1 MPSQEAHPLEATT
14 AQATALF
21 YIPGSSDCQA
31 ARVTLCL
38 VEAGAREIVPDLLAT
53 PPLGEGFLA
62 GLQRARDY
70 LRSLQGSTNCPLW
83 SQNTDLKLK
92 IEAPSDGGPLP
103 TVDGGSATALI
114 AALGES
120 LLRGRKVADRTC
132 CVSADLR
139 EEPGEGYRLQNVDH
153 VPEKTRAACEAR
165 LTRLVVSDG
174 NRSAA
179 KEAVDDYQR
188 AQENHLGQQ
197 GKQATPVSLHVVKAS
212 TVAEVVRLLS
222 EDTAV
227 LRCYLDRIARRMVDD
242 ISLIDPSWRER
253 FFQGLYQNQYVTYE
267 ETTEEI
273 DGEGRRREKKTQVRK
288 KWSEWAADK
297 HRVSLLAE
305 AGHGKSTLLRWIT
318 WDTARKSTEQLASN
332 PAGVTEVEVPFFF
345 RCEDLAPTDGGGSYP
360 LENSMVQ
367 HLCTSYGIETR
378 QGKLLKELLKTDK
391 ALIVLDALDEAPKQR
406 SLLRSIGT
414 FAANYPQP
422 RIYLSCRTRHFPDF
436 NWPAGEASGV
446 TIELSAFSPEDLSGF
461 IERWGRLAK
470 EPQRAEQFARQAGQN
485 PTLASVVRIPLFAVL
500 SCLTYLSD
508 GKDASL
514 PVRRVELLERCW
526 ESFDERW
533 EREKREKS
541 SFQLRITARRKALE
555 HVAWHYARQGNFGS
569 FPKSELREV
578 LANAPGPAGALQPEE
593 VLHELPLLVPDGDP
607 HAERYR
613 FQVRQLQEY
622 FAACALA
629 GQKDPFGTIKPV
641 LHHPEWRE
649 TILLTAGVLKRQ
661 QAVQYIEAIL
671 DAGSEDELLLG
682 RDLLLAAHCCGEVPP
697 EYLEGTPLLD
707 RLLKALE
714 AMAVYHVQSEDER
727 LERVKALRTPPA
739 DEGSTAAEGQE
750 ESLSALPE
758 EERGTW
764 AAIGAGWRLKQ
775 DIEDALAA
783 MSAVAQPVGWSIV
796 NNWDN
801 ELWHGGR
808 PEALLTSLRFW
819 EMRTPEELLE
829 RVVLPNADPNVSLYS
844 NGGWRCI
851 FVEAALTE
859 LTRRGPARDAQFR
872 EALSPNQNVRV
883 RLATVEVLCHLAG
896 SSETAGEVL
905 PLLPLLSEMR
915 CSDADVH
922 VRTRAVE
929 TLGKLVDSDETADQI
944 LPLLLDTM
952 SSEPAAGPRYE
963 AVKAL
968 RRLAHNDVRADQ
980 ILPVLS
986 ETVRSD
992 PTAHVRFAAVEALRE
1007 LAHNGERADQI
1018 PPVLAKTLRSDTDE
1032 DVRRRSTVGL
1042 GNSAWFAEKAAQI
1055 VPVLSEALRADPD
1068 EDVRR
1073 DAVDDLCKL
1082 VRADETTDHVLPLL
1096 TETMRS
1102 DPAPEVRLAAIRSL
1116 SELVDADDET
1126 CRRRLDGLGSFAWLA
1141 EKADQILVMLS
1152 EALRAD
1158 PDEDVRNAAVK
1169 GLGELAPSEAL
1180 ALPLL
1185 LKAATDPDEDTWCR
1199 REAVRTIDR
1208 LGFAAQAQE
1217 TLLRLLQD
1225 KDRVVR
1231 FAAADALSGIG
1242 ANWETLPSR
1251 LLEALYSPAADARAD
1266 AVEAL
1271 AKIKPPADLM
1281 VPEVMRALSDEAPP
1295 VCLAALRTLCALGP
1309 ERKREAF
1316 AHIHNL
1322 LWLEL
1327 PTWLRDGPWPAEG
1340 IGDALDCA
1348 ALRLEAAATL
1358 LSLEPPNLD
1367 VSLEALL
1374 SVWEVY
1380 WQLAG
1385 SEPGPT
1391 DSSIDKLDYQLR
1403 SLGFWGNRQEYYE
1416 GDEDDSEE
1424 CEAWQNEQLEYEAW
1438 AEEHRDDACRI
1449 ELADWACG
1457 MVSDYVAHLGPAE
1470 ITPDQMSSLLAE
1482 LDSPDLGLRWR
1493 ARRVL
1498 EAMEDFPGLH
1508 RARISEALG
1517 RDVERSREE
1526 FIREQRMMQK
1536 DLLAVPCEQRTADW
1550 MRRMDQITS
1559 FLRSNGS
1566 SAKTGTAAL
1575 PEED

>member
-1 MPSQEAHPLEATT
+1 MEVCGIMPSQEAHPLEATT

-53 PPLGEGFLA
+53 PPLGKGFLA
-62 GLQRARDY
+62 GLQTARDY

-197 GKQATPVSLHVVKAS
+197 GKQATPVSLHVDKAS

-222 EDTAV
+222 EDTVV
-227 LRCYLDRIARRMVDD
+227 LHRYLDRIARRMVDD

-273 DGEGRRREKKTQVRK
+273 DGQRRRREKKTQVRK

-318 WDTARKSTEQLASN
+318 WDTARKSADQLDSN

-345 RCEDLAPTDGGGSYP
+345 RCEDLARRTNRGGLYP
-360 LENSMVQ
+360 LEDSMVQ

-578 LANAPGPAGALQPEE
+578 LANAPGLAGKLQPEE

-607 HAERYR
+607 HADRYR

-629 GQKDPFGTIKPV
+629 RQKDPFGTIKPV

-671 DAGSEDELLLG
+671 DAGSRYELLLG
-682 RDLLLAAHCCGEVPP
+682 RDLLVAAHCCGEVPS

-714 AMAVYHVQSEDER
+714 AMAVYHVQSEGDR
-727 LERVKALRTPPA
+727 LRRVRSLRTPWSLEPPV
-739 DEGSTAAEGQE
+739 AAVGDNRPTWKREITDALE
-750 ESLSALPE
+750 AMSA

-764 AAIGAGWRLKQ
+764 AAVGGDRSMWEHEIIGALK
-775 DIEDALAA
+775 A
-783 MSAVAQPVGWSIV
+783 MSAVAQPVGWSII
-796 NNWDN
+796 NNSEEEHWYS
-801 ELWHGGR
+801 GT
-808 PEALLTSLRFW
+808 PQALLTALRFW

-829 RVVLPNADPNVSLYS
+829 RFVISNAHCYRLPIYS
-844 NGGWRCI
+844 YSGRNREFI
-851 FVEAALTE
+851 LTEAALTE
-859 LTRRGPARDAQFR
+859 FAKRGSAGEAQFKQ
-872 EALSPNQNVRV
+872 ALSPKQDVRV
-883 RLATVEVLCHLAG
+883 RLATVEVLCHPACIDG
-896 SSETAGEVL
+896 IDGEVL
-905 PLLPLLSEMR
+905 PLVS
-915 CSDADVH
+915 
-922 VRTRAVE
+922 E
-929 TLGKLVDSDETADQI
+929 TLRSDPDAEVRQ
-944 LPLLLDTM
+944 
-952 SSEPAAGPRYE
+952 AAVQG
-963 AVKAL
+963 L
-968 RRLAHNDVRADQ
+968 CDLARTDERADQ
-980 ILPVLS
+980 ILPVLL
-986 ETVRSD
+986 EELRSD
-992 PTAHVRFAAVEALRE
+992 PHEHVRRAAVKALRE
-1007 LAHNGERADQI
+1007 LTR
-1018 PPVLAKTLRSDTDE
+1018 TDE
-1032 DVRRRSTVGL
+1032 R
-1042 GNSAWFAEKAAQI
+1042 
-1055 VPVLSEALRADPD
+1055 
-1068 EDVRR
+1068 
-1073 DAVDDLCKL
+1073 
-1082 VRADETTDHVLPLL
+1082 
-1096 TETMRS
+1096 
-1102 DPAPEVRLAAIRSL
+1102 
-1116 SELVDADDET
+1116 
-1126 CRRRLDGLGSFAWLA
+1126 
-1141 EKADQILVMLS
+1141 ADQILVMLL
-1152 EALRAD
+1152 EALRSD
-1158 PDEDVRNAAVK
+1158 PDEDVRNAAARS
-1169 GLGELAPSEAL
+1169 LGDLAPSE

-1185 LKAATDPDEDTWCR
+1185 LKAATDPDEDAWCR
-1199 REAVRTIDR
+1199 REAVRTIAKP
-1208 LGFAAQAQE
+1208 GFAAQAQE

-1225 KDRVVR
+1225 EDRDVR
-1231 FAAADALSGIG
+1231 SAAADALSWMG

-1251 LLEALYSPAADARAD
+1251 LLEALHSPAADTRAD

-1271 AKIKPPADLM
+1271 AKIKPPADLR
-1281 VPEVMRALSDEAPP
+1281 VPEVTRALSHEAAP
-1295 VCLAALRTLCALGP
+1295 VCLAAVRALCALGR
-1309 ERKREAF
+1309 ERTREAF

-1358 LSLEPPNLD
+1358 LSLEPPNLE

-1374 SVWEVY
+1374 SLWEVY

-1385 SEPGPT
+1385 REPDRT
-1391 DSSIDKLDYQLR
+1391 DDKIRTLERCFKTDV
-1403 SLGFWGNRQEYYE
+1403 EYRLW
-1416 GDEDDSEE
+1416 DSRRKMQYDVMQAIKTDLFRYRASDLCMEE
-1424 CEAWQNEQLEYEAW
+1424 K
-1438 AEEHRDDACRI
+1438 HRI
-1449 ELADWACG
+1449 ELAHWRDMGEKYRIGLAKWKGREESCRIGLVGRACEI
-1457 MVSDYVAHLGPAE
+1457 VSAPMKLPDPAQ
-1470 ITPDQMSSLLAE
+1470 ITPDQVSSLRAE

-1493 ARRVL
+1493 ARIVL
-1498 EAMEDFPGLH
+1498 ESIVAFPEAYDPQIH
-1508 RARISEALG
+1508 EALE
-1517 RDVERSREE
+1517 RDMVRVEEARHARFCDDPRVEK
-1526 FIREQRMMQK
+1526 R

-1550 MRRMDQITS
+1550 LRRMDQITS
-1559 FLRSNGS
+1559 FLRSMDS
-1566 SAKTGTAAL
+1566 STGTGTAAL